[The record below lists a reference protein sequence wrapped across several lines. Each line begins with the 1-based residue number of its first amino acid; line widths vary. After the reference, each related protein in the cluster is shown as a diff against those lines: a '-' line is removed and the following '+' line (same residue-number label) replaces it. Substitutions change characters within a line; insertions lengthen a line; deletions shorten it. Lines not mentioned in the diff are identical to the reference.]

1 MEIGKL
7 IYLSLRPGLDLIYG
21 AGINPIL
28 AIGLSILLLS
38 LYIYGFI
45 LILRKEPRKPA
56 ILWLLVISA
65 IWLAAAPTGYSFT
78 RIFLPSHFFI
88 IAVIVRSLNFLNKP
102 SRLIYWFI
110 LGTLIALC
118 LKEAITPTLRLYNLI
133 PYQQI
138 AEDALE
144 IAQQQKSKTILLS
157 GNSLNTLSIE
167 RYINDKI
174 RGGEKDKITIIRLD
188 GDNLQ
193 LTEEHK
199 TYPLIFISHIKENDK
214 FIDVKSLATQL
225 NKEFEEIKGYVDLQ
239 NLPYNSLWKKR
250 ITDRANQHYAI
261 ETYLLR

>member
-1 MEIGKL
+1 
-7 IYLSLRPGLDLIYG
+7 
-21 AGINPIL
+21 
-28 AIGLSILLLS
+28 
-38 LYIYGFI
+38 
-45 LILRKEPRKPA
+45 
-56 ILWLLVISA
+56 
-65 IWLAAAPTGYSFT
+65 
-78 RIFLPSHFFI
+78 
-88 IAVIVRSLNFLNKP
+88 VIVRSLNFLNKP
-102 SRLIYWFI
+102 GKLIYWFI
-110 LGTLIALC
+110 LGILIALC

-167 RYINDKI
+167 RYINEKI
-174 RGGEKDKITIIRLD
+174 RDGEKDKIKIIRLD
-188 GDNLQ
+188 GDNLE
-193 LTEEHK
+193 LTGENK
-199 TYPLIFISHIKENDK
+199 RYPLIFISHIKENDK

-225 NKEFEEIKGYVDLQ
+225 NKEFQEIKVYVDLQ